1 MAGYCQLSDITQPY
15 RHRATHVVHAKPTC
29 DAQWLYMAITGA
41 WTGAGWRV
49 DHGGGVWN
57 THAVHAVTCTTEQ
70 VRAHIRNPFIYM
82 LAGVTM
88 PDLGSG

>member
-1 MAGYCQLSDITQPY
+1 MQSLPGTHSGCIWRSQARGLEQAG
-15 RHRATHVVHAKPTC
+15 V
-29 DAQWLYMAITGA
+29 
-41 WTGAGWRV
+41 WTASGRRV

-57 THAVHAVTCTTEQ
+57 THAAHAVTCTTEQ